1 MRNSLEE
8 KVNDLKSKNKKLKT
22 KMKELYEYQIDPEF
36 VKNKLVELENCCKR
50 YNLYIDGMKV
60 TSNEIWEKCEK
71 GLQILFKD
79 KPGIEENIITERT
92 HRTNSAVEGGRS
104 KPKSIFCKFHNC
116 KNKVKLLHNAK
127 KLAVREILTIA

>member
-36 VKNKLVELENCCKR
+36 VKNKLVELENCSKR

-60 TSNEIWEKCEK
+60 TSNETWEKCEK
-71 GLQILFKD
+71 DLQILFKD
-79 KPGIEENIITERT
+79 KPGIEENIIT
-92 HRTNSAVEGGRS
+92 
-104 KPKSIFCKFHNC
+104 
-116 KNKVKLLHNAK
+116 
-127 KLAVREILTIA
+127 